1 MLGINLKKTNNMSKS
16 KKLSYKKFRFYSTIF
31 WLIVITPIFVVFG
44 LFYFASVGGFGDMP
58 DLEVLEN
65 PKTKLASEIISSDNK
80 TLGKYY
86 FNDNRTPVTFE
97 ELPSHLVDALIA
109 TEDIR
114 FYLHSGI
121 DFKRTFGAIIKFGK
135 DGGGSTITQQ
145 LAKQL
150 FTGEGSKDMIER
162 ISQKIKE
169 YIIAVRLERQY
180 TKDEIIAQ
188 YLNIYDF
195 NNNADGIR
203 SAARI
208 YFGKEPIELDL
219 NESAILV
226 GMLKNSSLYNPR
238 PHRNPVGVKNRR
250 NVVLNQMKKYNYLRK
265 QIVDSLKIQPLN
277 LKYTPESHREGLA
290 TYFREFLRSYMK
302 SWVNSNENRKPDG
315 SKYNLNTDGLKI
327 YTTINYKMQKIAE
340 EAIGQHMPR
349 LQKEFFEQNE
359 QVDDSIAPFR
369 DLTIGAVDT
378 ILRFSIKRS
387 ERWRKMKYDLRKDEE
402 EIKKSFYEPVKM
414 SIFSWN
420 GEIDTVMTPIDS
432 MKYYKSFFRPGMM
445 SMDPT
450 NGKIKAWV
458 GGMNYRHFQYDMVK
472 KGKRQIGS
480 TFKPF
485 VYAAAIDQLKLS
497 PCDTFPDSQFCVEKN
512 KFGNIE
518 KWCPKNSG
526 DKYGKTR
533 TLKNALANS
542 INTVTARLIDRIGP
556 RIVANLAK
564 DLGIEEKIFPVP
576 SIALGTPDLS
586 VYEMVA
592 AYSTF
597 ANKGVYTKPTFIE
610 KIEDKNGTILFK
622 SNPKTKDVL
631 SEEAA
636 YVTVNLLEGVT
647 NAGSGTRLRTVGV
660 DEYNRAY
667 QKVVTGYPY
676 GFKNPIAGKT
686 GTTQNQ
692 SDGWF
697 IGMVPNLVTGVWVG
711 AEDRAIHFEDIA
723 YGQGATMALPIWA
736 NYMRNVYLDS
746 TLMISQEPF
755 EKPEIL
761 NIELDCNK
769 FVIDQTGSG
778 KTTDQEIQDIDF

>member
-1 MLGINLKKTNNMSKS
+1 
-16 KKLSYKKFRFYSTIF
+16 
-31 WLIVITPIFVVFG
+31 
-44 LFYFASVGGFGDMP
+44 MP

-65 PKTKLASEIISSDNK
+65 PKTNLASEVLSSEGK

-86 FNDNRTPVTFE
+86 FNDNRTPVTFA
-97 ELPSHLVDALIA
+97 ELPSHLVDALIS

-114 FYLHSGI
+114 FYSHSGI
-121 DFKRTFGAIIKFGK
+121 DFKRTLGAALKFGK

-145 LAKQL
+145 LAKLL
-150 FTGEGSKDMIER
+150 FTGEGSKDIVER
-162 ISQKIKE
+162 LTQKFKE
-169 YIIAVRLERQY
+169 YIIAVRLERNY
-180 TKDEIIAQ
+180 TKDEIITQ
-188 YLNIYDF
+188 YLNLYDF
-195 NNNADGIR
+195 GNNGDGIR

-208 YFGKEPIELDL
+208 YFGKEPIELDI

-250 NVVLNQMKKYNYLRK
+250 NVVLGQMAKYNYLD
-265 QIVDSLKIQPLN
+265 IPLVDSLKLQPLN
-277 LKYTPESHREGLA
+277 LNYTPESHREGLA
-290 TYFREFLRSYMK
+290 TYFREYLRAHMK
-302 SWVNSNENRKPDG
+302 SWINNENNTKPDG

-327 YTTINYKMQKIAE
+327 YTTINYTMQEMAE
-340 EAIGQHMPR
+340 FAVGKHMPR
-349 LQKEFFEQNE
+349 LQKEFFEQNMTL
-359 QVDDSIAPFR
+359 DDSIAPFR
-369 DLTIGAVDT
+369 DLTSGAVDT
-378 ILRFSIKRS
+378 LLRISMRRS
-387 ERWRKMKYDLRKDEE
+387 ERWRKMKYDLKKKNE
-402 EIKKSFYEPVKM
+402 EIENSFFEPINMTV
-414 SIFSWN
+414 FSWD
-420 GEIDTVMTPIDS
+420 GDIDTIMTPLDS

-450 NGKIKAWV
+450 NGHIKAWV

-497 PCDTFPDSQFCVEKN
+497 PCDTFPDSQFCIEKY
-512 KFGNIE
+512 KFGNME
-518 KWCPKNSG
+518 QWCPKNSG
-526 DKYGKTR
+526 DKYGRTR

-542 INTVTARLIDRIGP
+542 VNTVTARLMDRIGP
-556 RIVANLAK
+556 ETVVKLAK
-564 DLGIEEKIFPVP
+564 DLGIEQRILAVP

-597 ANKGVYTKPTFIE
+597 ANRGVYTQPVFIE

-622 SNPKTKDVL
+622 NQPITKDVL

-647 NAGSGTRLRTVGV
+647 MAGSGTRLRTTGA

-667 QKVVTGYPY
+667 QNIVTGYPY
-676 GFKNPIAGKT
+676 EFTNPIAGKT

-723 YGQGATMALPIWA
+723 YGQGASMALPIWGV
-736 NYMRNVYLDS
+736 YMKSVYQDS
-746 TLMISQEPF
+746 TLMISNEGF
-755 EKPEIL
+755 ERPKKL
-761 NIELDCNK
+761 SIELDCNK
-769 FVIDQTGSG
+769 FVVDTIGSG
-778 KTTDQEIQDIDF
+778 KTTDQEILDIDF

>member
-1 MLGINLKKTNNMSKS
+1 M
-16 KKLSYKKFRFYSTIF
+16 
-31 WLIVITPIFVVFG
+31 WLIFLTPISIITF
-44 LFYFASVGGFGDMP
+44 LFYYASTGGFGDMP

-65 PKTKLASEIISSDNK
+65 PKTNLASEIFTSDGK
-80 TLGKYY
+80 TLAKYY
-86 FNDNRTPVTFE
+86 FNDNRTPVTFD
-97 ELPSHLVDALIA
+97 ELPTHLVDALIA

-114 FYLHSGI
+114 FYSHSGI
-121 DFKRTFGAIIKFGK
+121 DFKRTFGAALKFGK

-145 LAKQL
+145 LAKLL
-150 FTGEGSKDMIER
+150 FTGEGSKDIIER
-162 ISQKIKE
+162 LTQKFKE
-169 YIIAVRLERQY
+169 YIIAVRLERNY
-180 TKDEIIAQ
+180 TKEEIITQ
-188 YLNIYDF
+188 YLNLYDF
-195 NNNADGIR
+195 GNNGDGIR

-208 YFGKEPIELDL
+208 YFGKEPIDLDI

-238 PHRNPVGVKNRR
+238 PHRNPIGVKNRR
-250 NVVLNQMKKYNYLRK
+250 NVVLSQMSKYQYLEKKL
-265 QIVDSLKIQPLN
+265 VDSLRLEPLN
-277 LKYTPESHREGLA
+277 LNYTPESHREGLA
-290 TYFREFLRSYMK
+290 TYFREFLRSHMK
-302 SWVNSNENRKPDG
+302 KWINDENNRKPDG

-327 YTTINYKMQKIAE
+327 YTTINYNMQQMAE
-340 EAIGQHMPR
+340 LAVEQHMPR
-349 LQKEFFEQNE
+349 LQKEFFEQNKTL
-359 QVDDSIAPFR
+359 DDSIAPFR
-369 DLTIGAVDT
+369 ELTSGAVDT
-378 ILRFSIKRS
+378 LLRISMRRS
-387 ERWRKMKYDLRKDEE
+387 ERWRKMKYDLKKDNE
-402 EIKKSFYEPVKM
+402 EIENSFFEPVDM
-414 SIFSWN
+414 TIFSWE
-420 GEIDTVMTPIDS
+420 GDIDTIMTPLDS

-450 NGKIKAWV
+450 NGHIKAWV

-497 PCDTFPDSQFCVEKN
+497 PCDTFPDSQFCIEKN

-518 KWCPKNSG
+518 QWCPKNSG
-526 DKYGKTR
+526 DKYGRRR

-542 INTVTARLIDRIGP
+542 VNTVTARLMDRIGP
-556 RIVANLAK
+556 QTVVKLAK
-564 DLGIEEKIFPVP
+564 DLGIEQRILPVP

-597 ANKGVYTKPTFIE
+597 ANKGVYTQPVFVE
-610 KIEDKNGTILFK
+610 KIEDKNGTTLFEHQ
-622 SNPKTKDVL
+622 PITKDVL

-647 NAGSGTRLRTVGV
+647 MAGSGTRLRTTGA

-667 QKVVTGYPY
+667 QNVVTGYPY
-676 GFKNPIAGKT
+676 EFTNPIAGKT

-723 YGQGATMALPIWA
+723 YGQGASMALPIWGV
-736 NYMRNVYLDS
+736 YMKSVYQDS
-746 TLMISQEPF
+746 TLMISNLSFDRP
-755 EKPEIL
+755 KKL
-761 NIELDCNK
+761 TIELDCNK
-769 FVIDQTGSG
+769 FVIDSIGSG
-778 KTTDQEIQDIDF
+778 KTTDQEILDIDF

>member
-1 MLGINLKKTNNMSKS
+1 M
-16 KKLSYKKFRFYSTIF
+16 
-31 WLIVITPIFVVFG
+31 WLIFLTPISIITF
-44 LFYFASVGGFGDMP
+44 LFYYASTGGFGDMP

-65 PKTKLASEIISSDNK
+65 PKTNLASEIFTSDGK
-80 TLGKYY
+80 TLAKYY
-86 FNDNRTPVTFE
+86 FNDNRTPVTFD
-97 ELPSHLVDALIA
+97 ELPTHLVDALIA

-114 FYLHSGI
+114 FYSHSGI
-121 DFKRTFGAIIKFGK
+121 DFKRTFGAALKFGK

-145 LAKQL
+145 LAKLL
-150 FTGEGSKDMIER
+150 FTGEGSKDIIER
-162 ISQKIKE
+162 LTQKFKE
-169 YIIAVRLERQY
+169 YIIAVRLERNY
-180 TKDEIIAQ
+180 TKEEIITQ
-188 YLNIYDF
+188 YLNLYDF
-195 NNNADGIR
+195 GNNGDGIR

-208 YFGKEPIELDL
+208 YFGKEPIDLDI

-238 PHRNPVGVKNRR
+238 PHRNPIGVKNRR
-250 NVVLNQMKKYNYLRK
+250 NVVLSQMSKYQYLEKKL
-265 QIVDSLKIQPLN
+265 VDSLRLEPLN
-277 LKYTPESHREGLA
+277 LNYTPESHREGLA
-290 TYFREFLRSYMK
+290 TYFREFLRSHMK
-302 SWVNSNENRKPDG
+302 KWINDENNRKPDG

-327 YTTINYKMQKIAE
+327 YTTINYTMQQMAE
-340 EAIGQHMPR
+340 LAVEQHMPR
-349 LQKEFFEQNE
+349 LQKEFFEQNKTL
-359 QVDDSIAPFR
+359 DDSIAPFR
-369 DLTIGAVDT
+369 ELTSGAVDT
-378 ILRFSIKRS
+378 LLRISMRRS
-387 ERWRKMKYDLRKDEE
+387 ERWRKMKYDLKKDNE
-402 EIKKSFYEPVKM
+402 EIENSFFEPIDM
-414 SIFSWN
+414 TIFSWE
-420 GEIDTVMTPIDS
+420 GDIDTIMTPLDS

-450 NGKIKAWV
+450 NGHIKAWV

-497 PCDTFPDSQFCVEKN
+497 PCDTFPDSQFCIEKN

-518 KWCPKNSG
+518 QWCPKNSG
-526 DKYGKTR
+526 DKYGRTR

-542 INTVTARLIDRIGP
+542 VNTVTARLMDRIGP
-556 RIVANLAK
+556 QTVVKLAK
-564 DLGIEEKIFPVP
+564 DLGIEQRILPVP

-597 ANKGVYTKPTFIE
+597 ANKGVYTQPVFVE
-610 KIEDKNGTILFK
+610 KIEDKNGTTLFEHQ
-622 SNPKTKDVL
+622 PVTKDVL

-647 NAGSGTRLRTVGV
+647 MAGSGTRLRTTGAN
-660 DEYNRAY
+660 EYNRAY
-667 QKVVTGYPY
+667 QNVVTGYPY
-676 GFKNPIAGKT
+676 EFTNPIAGKT

-723 YGQGATMALPIWA
+723 YGQGASMALPIWGV
-736 NYMRNVYLDS
+736 YMKSVYQDS
-746 TLMISQEPF
+746 TLMISNESFDRP
-755 EKPEIL
+755 KKL
-761 NIELDCNK
+761 TIELDCNK
-769 FVIDQTGSG
+769 FVIDSIGSG
-778 KTTDQEIQDIDF
+778 KTTDQEILDIDF

>member
-1 MLGINLKKTNNMSKS
+1 M
-16 KKLSYKKFRFYSTIF
+16 
-31 WLIVITPIFVVFG
+31 WLIFLTPISIITF
-44 LFYFASVGGFGDMP
+44 LFYYASTGGFGDMP

-65 PKTKLASEIISSDNK
+65 PKTNLASEIFTSDGK
-80 TLGKYY
+80 TLAKYY
-86 FNDNRTPVTFE
+86 FNDNRTPVTFD
-97 ELPSHLVDALIA
+97 ELPTHLVDALIA

-114 FYLHSGI
+114 FYSHSGI
-121 DFKRTFGAIIKFGK
+121 DFKRTFGAALKFGK

-145 LAKQL
+145 LAKLL
-150 FTGEGSKDMIER
+150 FTGEGSKDIIER
-162 ISQKIKE
+162 LTQKFKE
-169 YIIAVRLERQY
+169 YIIAVRLERNY
-180 TKDEIIAQ
+180 TKDEIITQ
-188 YLNIYDF
+188 YLNLYDF
-195 NNNADGIR
+195 GNNGDGIR

-208 YFGKEPIELDL
+208 YFGKEPIDLDI

-238 PHRNPVGVKNRR
+238 PHRNPIGVKNRR
-250 NVVLNQMKKYNYLRK
+250 NVVLSQMSKYQYLEK
-265 QIVDSLKIQPLN
+265 NLVDSLRLEPLN
-277 LKYTPESHREGLA
+277 LNYTPESHREGLA
-290 TYFREFLRSYMK
+290 TYFREFLRSHMK
-302 SWVNSNENRKPDG
+302 KWINDQNNRKPDG

-327 YTTINYKMQKIAE
+327 YTTINYTMQQMAE
-340 EAIGQHMPR
+340 LAVEQHMPR
-349 LQKEFFEQNE
+349 LQKEFFEQNKTL
-359 QVDDSIAPFR
+359 DDSIAPFR
-369 DLTIGAVDT
+369 ELTSGAVDT
-378 ILRFSIKRS
+378 LLRISMRRS
-387 ERWRKMKYDLRKDEE
+387 ERWRKMKYDLKKDNE
-402 EIKKSFYEPVKM
+402 EIENSFFEPVDM
-414 SIFSWN
+414 TIFSW
-420 GEIDTVMTPIDS
+420 GGDIDTIMTPLDS

-450 NGKIKAWV
+450 NGHIKAWV

-497 PCDTFPDSQFCVEKN
+497 PCDTFPDSQFCIEKN

-518 KWCPKNSG
+518 QWCPKNSG
-526 DKYGKTR
+526 DKYGRTR

-542 INTVTARLIDRIGP
+542 VNTVTARLMDRIGP
-556 RIVANLAK
+556 QTVVKLAK
-564 DLGIEEKIFPVP
+564 DLGIEQRILPVP

-597 ANKGVYTKPTFIE
+597 ANKGVYTQPVFVE
-610 KIEDKNGTILFK
+610 KIEDKNGTTLFEHQ
-622 SNPKTKDVL
+622 PVTKDVL

-647 NAGSGTRLRTVGV
+647 MAGSGTRLRTTGA

-667 QKVVTGYPY
+667 QNIVTGYPY
-676 GFKNPIAGKT
+676 EFTNPIAGKT

-711 AEDRAIHFEDIA
+711 AEDRGINGFTHMGSI
-723 YGQGATMALPIWA
+723 Y
-736 NYMRNVYLDS
+736 
-746 TLMISQEPF
+746 
-755 EKPEIL
+755 EKCL
-761 NIELDCNK
+761 SRFNFN
-769 FVIDQTGSG
+769 
-778 KTTDQEIQDIDF
+778 DF

>member
-1 MLGINLKKTNNMSKS
+1 M
-16 KKLSYKKFRFYSTIF
+16 
-31 WLIVITPIFVVFG
+31 WLIFLTPISLITF
-44 LFYFASVGGFGDMP
+44 LFYYASTGGFGDMP

-65 PKTKLASEIISSDNK
+65 PKTNLASEIFTSDGK
-80 TLGKYY
+80 TLAKYY
-86 FNDNRTPVTFE
+86 FNDNRTPVTFD
-97 ELPSHLVDALIA
+97 ELPTHLVDALIA

-114 FYLHSGI
+114 FYSHSGI
-121 DFKRTFGAIIKFGK
+121 DFKRTFGAALKFGK

-145 LAKQL
+145 LAKLL
-150 FTGEGSKDMIER
+150 FTGEGSKDIIER
-162 ISQKIKE
+162 LTQKFKE
-169 YIIAVRLERQY
+169 YIIAVRLERNY
-180 TKDEIIAQ
+180 TKEEIITQ
-188 YLNIYDF
+188 YLNLYDF
-195 NNNADGIR
+195 GNNGDGIR

-208 YFGKEPIELDL
+208 YFGKEPIDLDI

-238 PHRNPVGVKNRR
+238 PHRNPIGVKNRR
-250 NVVLNQMKKYNYLRK
+250 NVVLSQMSKYQYLEK
-265 QIVDSLKIQPLN
+265 NLVDSLRLEPLN
-277 LKYTPESHREGLA
+277 LNYTPESHREGLA
-290 TYFREFLRSYMK
+290 TYFREFLRSHMK
-302 SWVNSNENRKPDG
+302 KWINDENNRKPDG

-327 YTTINYKMQKIAE
+327 YTTINYTMQQMAE
-340 EAIGQHMPR
+340 LAVEQHMPR
-349 LQKEFFEQNE
+349 LQKEFFEQNKTL
-359 QVDDSIAPFR
+359 DDSIAPFR
-369 DLTIGAVDT
+369 ELTSGAVDT
-378 ILRFSIKRS
+378 LLRISMRRS
-387 ERWRKMKYDLRKDEE
+387 ERWRKMKYDLKKDNE
-402 EIKKSFYEPVKM
+402 EIENSFFEPVDM
-414 SIFSWN
+414 TIFSWE
-420 GEIDTVMTPIDS
+420 GDIDTIMTPLDS

-450 NGKIKAWV
+450 NGHIKAWV

-497 PCDTFPDSQFCVEKN
+497 PCDTFPDSQFCIEKN

-518 KWCPKNSG
+518 QWCPKNSG
-526 DKYGKTR
+526 DKYGRTR

-542 INTVTARLIDRIGP
+542 VNTVTARLMDRIGP
-556 RIVANLAK
+556 QTVVKLAK
-564 DLGIEEKIFPVP
+564 DLGIEQRILPVP

-597 ANKGVYTKPTFIE
+597 ANKGVYTQPVFVE
-610 KIEDKNGTILFK
+610 KIEDKNGTTLFE
-622 SNPKTKDVL
+622 NQPVTKDVL

-647 NAGSGTRLRTVGV
+647 MAGSGTRLRTTGA

-667 QKVVTGYPY
+667 QNIVTGYPY
-676 GFKNPIAGKT
+676 EFTNPIAGKT

-723 YGQGATMALPIWA
+723 YGQGASMALPIWGV
-736 NYMRNVYLDS
+736 YMKSVYQDS
-746 TLMISQEPF
+746 TLMISNESFDRP
-755 EKPEIL
+755 KKL
-761 NIELDCNK
+761 TIELDCNK
-769 FVIDQTGSG
+769 FVIDSIGSG
-778 KTTDQEIQDIDF
+778 KTTDQEILDIDF

>member
-1 MLGINLKKTNNMSKS
+1 M
-16 KKLSYKKFRFYSTIF
+16 
-31 WLIVITPIFVVFG
+31 WLIFLTPISIITF
-44 LFYFASVGGFGDMP
+44 LFYYASTGGFGDMP

-65 PKTKLASEIISSDNK
+65 PKTNLASEIFTSDGK
-80 TLGKYY
+80 TLAKYY
-86 FNDNRTPVTFE
+86 FNDNRTPVTFD
-97 ELPSHLVDALIA
+97 ELPTHLVDALIA

-114 FYLHSGI
+114 FYSHSGI
-121 DFKRTFGAIIKFGK
+121 DFKRTFGAALKFGK

-145 LAKQL
+145 LAKLL
-150 FTGEGSKDMIER
+150 FTGEGSKDIIER
-162 ISQKIKE
+162 LTQKFKE
-169 YIIAVRLERQY
+169 YIIAVRLERNY
-180 TKDEIIAQ
+180 TKEEIITQ
-188 YLNIYDF
+188 YLNLYDF
-195 NNNADGIR
+195 GNNGDGIR

-208 YFGKEPIELDL
+208 YFGKEPIDLDI

-238 PHRNPVGVKNRR
+238 PHRNPIGVKNRR
-250 NVVLNQMKKYNYLRK
+250 NVVLSQMSKYQYLEKKL
-265 QIVDSLKIQPLN
+265 VDSLRLEPLN
-277 LKYTPESHREGLA
+277 LNYTPESHREGLA
-290 TYFREFLRSYMK
+290 TYFREFLRSHMK
-302 SWVNSNENRKPDG
+302 KWINDENNRKPDG

-327 YTTINYKMQKIAE
+327 YTTINYTMQQMAE
-340 EAIGQHMPR
+340 LAVEQHMPR
-349 LQKEFFEQNE
+349 LQKEFFEQNKTL
-359 QVDDSIAPFR
+359 DDSIAPFR
-369 DLTIGAVDT
+369 ELTSGAVDT
-378 ILRFSIKRS
+378 LLRISMRRS
-387 ERWRKMKYDLRKDEE
+387 ERWRKMKYDLKKDNE
-402 EIKKSFYEPVKM
+402 EIENSFFEPVDM
-414 SIFSWN
+414 TIFSWE
-420 GEIDTVMTPIDS
+420 GDIDTIMTPLDS

-450 NGKIKAWV
+450 NGHIKAWV

-497 PCDTFPDSQFCVEKN
+497 PCDTFPDSQFCIEKN

-518 KWCPKNSG
+518 QWCPKNSG
-526 DKYGKTR
+526 DKYGRTR

-542 INTVTARLIDRIGP
+542 VNTVTARLMDRIGP
-556 RIVANLAK
+556 QTVVKLAK
-564 DLGIEEKIFPVP
+564 DLGIEQRILPVP

-597 ANKGVYTKPTFIE
+597 ANKGVYTQPVFVE
-610 KIEDKNGTILFK
+610 KIEDKNGTTLFEHQ
-622 SNPKTKDVL
+622 PITKDVL

-647 NAGSGTRLRTVGV
+647 MAGSGTRLRTTGAN
-660 DEYNRAY
+660 EYNRAY
-667 QKVVTGYPY
+667 QNVVTGYPY
-676 GFKNPIAGKT
+676 EFTNPIAGKT

-723 YGQGATMALPIWA
+723 YGQGASMALPIWGV
-736 NYMRNVYLDS
+736 YMKSVYQDS
-746 TLMISQEPF
+746 TLMISNESFDRP
-755 EKPEIL
+755 KKL
-761 NIELDCNK
+761 TIELDCNK
-769 FVIDQTGSG
+769 FVIDSIGSG
-778 KTTDQEIQDIDF
+778 KTTDQEILDIDF

>member
-1 MLGINLKKTNNMSKS
+1 M
-16 KKLSYKKFRFYSTIF
+16 
-31 WLIVITPIFVVFG
+31 WLIFLTPISIITF
-44 LFYFASVGGFGDMP
+44 LFYYASTGGFGDMP

-65 PKTKLASEIISSDNK
+65 PKTNLASEIFTSDGK
-80 TLGKYY
+80 TLAKYY
-86 FNDNRTPVTFE
+86 FNDNRTPVTFD
-97 ELPSHLVDALIA
+97 ELPTHLVDALIA

-114 FYLHSGI
+114 FYSHSGI
-121 DFKRTFGAIIKFGK
+121 DFKRTFGAALKFGK

-145 LAKQL
+145 LAKLL
-150 FTGEGSKDMIER
+150 FTGEGSKDIIER
-162 ISQKIKE
+162 LTQKFKE
-169 YIIAVRLERQY
+169 YIIAVRLERNY
-180 TKDEIIAQ
+180 TKDEIITQ
-188 YLNIYDF
+188 YLNLYDF
-195 NNNADGIR
+195 GNNGDGIR

-208 YFGKEPIELDL
+208 YFGKEPIDLDI

-238 PHRNPVGVKNRR
+238 PHRNPIGVKNRR
-250 NVVLNQMKKYNYLRK
+250 NVVLSQMSKYQYLEK
-265 QIVDSLKIQPLN
+265 NLVDSLRLEPLSLN
-277 LKYTPESHREGLA
+277 YTPESHREGLA
-290 TYFREFLRSYMK
+290 TYFREFLRSHMK
-302 SWVNSNENRKPDG
+302 KWINDENNRKPDG

-327 YTTINYKMQKIAE
+327 YTTINYTMQQMAE
-340 EAIGQHMPR
+340 LAVEQHMPR
-349 LQKEFFEQNE
+349 LQKEFFEQNKTL
-359 QVDDSIAPFR
+359 DDSIAPFR
-369 DLTIGAVDT
+369 ELTSGAVDT
-378 ILRFSIKRS
+378 LLRISMRRS
-387 ERWRKMKYDLRKDEE
+387 ERWRKMKYDLKKDNE
-402 EIKKSFYEPVKM
+402 EIENSFFEPVDM
-414 SIFSWN
+414 TIFSW
-420 GEIDTVMTPIDS
+420 GGDIDTIMTPLDS

-450 NGKIKAWV
+450 NGHIKAWV

-497 PCDTFPDSQFCVEKN
+497 PCDTFPDSQFCIEKN

-518 KWCPKNSG
+518 QWCPKNSG
-526 DKYGKTR
+526 DKYGRTR

-542 INTVTARLIDRIGP
+542 VNTVTARLMDRIGP
-556 RIVANLAK
+556 QTVVKLAK
-564 DLGIEEKIFPVP
+564 DLGIEQRILPVP

-597 ANKGVYTKPTFIE
+597 ANKGVYTQPVFVE
-610 KIEDKNGTILFK
+610 KIEDKNGTTLFEHQ
-622 SNPKTKDVL
+622 PVTKDVL

-647 NAGSGTRLRTVGV
+647 MAGSGTRLRTTGA

-667 QKVVTGYPY
+667 QNIVTGYPY
-676 GFKNPIAGKT
+676 EFTNPIAGKT

-723 YGQGATMALPIWA
+723 YGQGASMALPIWGV
-736 NYMRNVYLDS
+736 YMKSVYQDS
-746 TLMISQEPF
+746 TLMISNEAFDRP
-755 EKPEIL
+755 KKL
-761 NIELDCNK
+761 TIELDCNK
-769 FVIDQTGSG
+769 FVIDSIGSG
-778 KTTDQEIQDIDF
+778 KTTDQEILDIDF

>member
-1 MLGINLKKTNNMSKS
+1 M
-16 KKLSYKKFRFYSTIF
+16 
-31 WLIVITPIFVVFG
+31 WLIFLTPISIITF
-44 LFYFASVGGFGDMP
+44 LFYYASTGGFGDMP

-65 PKTKLASEIISSDNK
+65 PKTNLASEIFTSDGK
-80 TLGKYY
+80 TLAKYY
-86 FNDNRTPVTFE
+86 FNDNRTPVTFD
-97 ELPSHLVDALIA
+97 ELPTHLVDALIA

-114 FYLHSGI
+114 FYSHSGI

-150 FTGEGSKDMIER
+150 FTGEGSRDIIER

-180 TKDEIIAQ
+180 TKDEIITQ

-208 YFGKEPIELDL
+208 YFGKEPIDLDI

-238 PHRNPVGVKNRR
+238 PHRNPIGVKNRR
-250 NVVLNQMKKYNYLRK
+250 NVVLSQMSKYQYLEK
-265 QIVDSLKIQPLN
+265 NLVDSLRLEPLN
-277 LKYTPESHREGLA
+277 LNYTPESHREGLA
-290 TYFREFLRSYMK
+290 TYFREFLRSHMK
-302 SWVNSNENRKPDG
+302 KWINDENNRKPDG

-327 YTTINYKMQKIAE
+327 YTTINYTMQQMAE
-340 EAIGQHMPR
+340 LAVEQHMPR
-349 LQKEFFEQNE
+349 LQKEFFEQNKTL
-359 QVDDSIAPFR
+359 DDSIAPFR
-369 DLTIGAVDT
+369 ELTSGAVDT
-378 ILRFSIKRS
+378 LLRISMRRS
-387 ERWRKMKYDLRKDEE
+387 ERWRKMKYDLKKDNE
-402 EIKKSFYEPVKM
+402 EIENSFFEPVDM
-414 SIFSWN
+414 TIFSW
-420 GEIDTVMTPIDS
+420 GGDIDTIMTPLDS

-450 NGKIKAWV
+450 NGHIKAWV

-497 PCDTFPDSQFCVEKN
+497 PCDTFPDSQFCIEKN

-518 KWCPKNSG
+518 QWCPKNSG
-526 DKYGKTR
+526 DKYGRTR

-542 INTVTARLIDRIGP
+542 VNTVTARLMDRIGP
-556 RIVANLAK
+556 QTVVKLAK
-564 DLGIEEKIFPVP
+564 DLGIEQRILPVP

-597 ANKGVYTKPTFIE
+597 ANKGVYTQPVFVE
-610 KIEDKNGTILFK
+610 KIEDKNGTTLFEHQ
-622 SNPKTKDVL
+622 PVTKDVL

-647 NAGSGTRLRTVGV
+647 MAGSGTRLRTTGA

-667 QKVVTGYPY
+667 QNIVTGYPY
-676 GFKNPIAGKT
+676 EFTNPIAGKT

-723 YGQGATMALPIWA
+723 YGQGASMALPIWGV
-736 NYMRNVYLDS
+736 YMKSVYQDS
-746 TLMISQEPF
+746 TLMISNEAFDRP
-755 EKPEIL
+755 KKL
-761 NIELDCNK
+761 TIELDCNK
-769 FVIDQTGSG
+769 FVIDSIGSG
-778 KTTDQEIQDIDF
+778 KTTDQEILDIDF

>member
-1 MLGINLKKTNNMSKS
+1 M
-16 KKLSYKKFRFYSTIF
+16 
-31 WLIVITPIFVVFG
+31 WLIFLTPVVLVSIIF
-44 LFYFASVGGFGDMP
+44 YYASIGGFGEMP

-65 PKTKLASEIISSDNK
+65 PKTNLASEVLSSEGK

-86 FNDNRTPVTFE
+86 FNDNRTPVTFS
-97 ELPSHLVDALIA
+97 ELPSHLVDALIS

-114 FYLHSGI
+114 FYSHSGI
-121 DFKRTFGAIIKFGK
+121 DFKRTLGAALKFGK

-145 LAKQL
+145 LAKLL
-150 FTGEGSKDMIER
+150 FTGEGSKDIVER
-162 ISQKIKE
+162 LTQKFKE
-169 YIIAVRLERQY
+169 YIIAVRLERNY
-180 TKDEIIAQ
+180 TKDEIITQ
-188 YLNIYDF
+188 YLNLYDF
-195 NNNADGIR
+195 GNNGDGIR

-208 YFGKEPIELDL
+208 YFGKEPIELDI

-250 NVVLNQMKKYNYLRK
+250 NVVLGQMAKYNYLD
-265 QIVDSLKIQPLN
+265 IPLVDSLKLQPLN
-277 LKYTPESHREGLA
+277 LNYTPESHREGLA
-290 TYFREFLRSYMK
+290 TYFREYLRAHMK
-302 SWVNSNENRKPDG
+302 SWINNENNTKPDG

-327 YTTINYKMQKIAE
+327 YTTINYTMQQMAE
-340 EAIGQHMPR
+340 LAVGKHMPR
-349 LQKEFFEQNE
+349 LQKEFFEQNMTL
-359 QVDDSIAPFR
+359 DDSIAPFR
-369 DLTIGAVDT
+369 DLTSGAVDT
-378 ILRFSIKRS
+378 LLRISMRRS
-387 ERWRKMKYDLRKDEE
+387 ERWRKMKYDLKKKNE
-402 EIKKSFYEPVKM
+402 EIENSFFEPINMTV
-414 SIFSWN
+414 FSWD
-420 GEIDTVMTPIDS
+420 GDIDTIMTPLDS

-450 NGKIKAWV
+450 NGHIKAWV

-497 PCDTFPDSQFCVEKN
+497 PCDTFPDSQFCIEKY
-512 KFGNIE
+512 KFGNME
-518 KWCPKNSG
+518 QWCPKNSG
-526 DKYGKTR
+526 DKYGRTR

-542 INTVTARLIDRIGP
+542 VNTVTARLMDRIGP
-556 RIVANLAK
+556 ETVVKLAK
-564 DLGIEEKIFPVP
+564 DLGIEQRILAVP

-597 ANKGVYTKPTFIE
+597 ANRGVYTQPVFIE

-622 SNPKTKDVL
+622 NQPITKDVL

-647 NAGSGTRLRTVGV
+647 MAGSGTRLRTTGA

-667 QKVVTGYPY
+667 QNIVTGYPY
-676 GFKNPIAGKT
+676 EFTNPIAGKT

-723 YGQGATMALPIWA
+723 YGQGASMALPIWGV
-736 NYMRNVYLDS
+736 YMKSVYQDS
-746 TLMISQEPF
+746 TLMISNEGF
-755 EKPEIL
+755 ERPKKL
-761 NIELDCNK
+761 SIELDCNK
-769 FVIDQTGSG
+769 FVVDSIGSG
-778 KTTDQEIQDIDF
+778 KTTDQEILDIDF

>member
-1 MLGINLKKTNNMSKS
+1 M
-16 KKLSYKKFRFYSTIF
+16 
-31 WLIVITPIFVVFG
+31 WLIFLTPVFLVSIIF
-44 LFYFASVGGFGDMP
+44 YYASIGGFGEMP

-65 PKTKLASEIISSDNK
+65 PKTNLASEVLSSEGK

-86 FNDNRTPVTFE
+86 FNDNRTPVTFA
-97 ELPSHLVDALIA
+97 ELPSHLVDALIS

-114 FYLHSGI
+114 FYSHSGI
-121 DFKRTFGAIIKFGK
+121 DFKRTLGAALKFGK

-145 LAKQL
+145 LAKLL
-150 FTGEGSKDMIER
+150 FTGEGSKDIVER
-162 ISQKIKE
+162 LTQKFKE
-169 YIIAVRLERQY
+169 YIIAVRLERNY
-180 TKDEIIAQ
+180 TKDEIITQ
-188 YLNIYDF
+188 YLNLYDF
-195 NNNADGIR
+195 GNNGDGIR

-208 YFGKEPIELDL
+208 YFGKEPIELDI

-250 NVVLNQMKKYNYLRK
+250 NVVLGQMAKYNYLD
-265 QIVDSLKIQPLN
+265 ILLVDSLKLQPLN
-277 LKYTPESHREGLA
+277 LNYTPESHREGLA
-290 TYFREFLRSYMK
+290 TYFREYLRSHMK
-302 SWVNSNENRKPDG
+302 LWINDDNNRKPDG

-327 YTTINYKMQKIAE
+327 YTTINYTMQEMAE
-340 EAIGQHMPR
+340 LAVGQHMPR
-349 LQKEFFEQNE
+349 LQKEFFEQNLTL
-359 QVDDSIAPFR
+359 DDSIAPFR
-369 DLTIGAVDT
+369 ELTSGAVDT
-378 ILRFSIKRS
+378 LLRISMRRS
-387 ERWRKMKYDLRKDEE
+387 ERWRKMKYDLKKKNE
-402 EIKKSFYEPVKM
+402 EIENSFFEPINMTV
-414 SIFSWN
+414 FSWD
-420 GEIDTVMTPIDS
+420 GDIDTIMTPLDS

-450 NGKIKAWV
+450 NGHIKAWV

-497 PCDTFPDSQFCVEKN
+497 PCDTFPDSQFCIEKY
-512 KFGNIE
+512 KFGNME
-518 KWCPKNSG
+518 QWCPKNSG
-526 DKYGKTR
+526 DKYGRTR

-542 INTVTARLIDRIGP
+542 VNTVTARLMDRIGP
-556 RIVANLAK
+556 ETVVKLAK
-564 DLGIEEKIFPVP
+564 DLGIKQRIPIVP

-597 ANKGVYTKPTFIE
+597 ANKGVYSQPVFIE
-610 KIEDKNGTILFK
+610 KIEDKNGTILYM
-622 SNPKTKDVL
+622 NQPITKDVL

-647 NAGSGTRLRTVGV
+647 MAGSGTRLRTTGA

-667 QKVVTGYPY
+667 QNIVTGYPY
-676 GFKNPIAGKT
+676 EFTNPIAGKT

-723 YGQGATMALPIWA
+723 YGQGASMALPIWGV
-736 NYMRNVYLDS
+736 YMKSVYQDT
-746 TLMISQEPF
+746 TLMISNEGF
-755 EKPEIL
+755 ERPKKLSIK
-761 NIELDCNK
+761 LDCNK
-769 FVIDQTGSG
+769 FVADSIGSG
-778 KTTDQEIQDIDF
+778 KTTEQEILDIDF